1 MSGVF
6 GVVSKENCTKDLFY
20 GVDYHSHLGTQRG
33 GLAVYNSETKKIYRK
48 IHDITQSQFKSKFFD
63 DYKDMKGASGIGVI
77 SDMDSQPLIISSLFG
92 TFGIVTAGF
101 IENSQELA
109 FYLQN
114 EGLSFTEM
122 DDGVLNTTEIIGKLI
137 TRGDNIVNGIEKMFD
152 KIKGSVSILL
162 LTEEGIYAA
171 RDKLGHTPLVV
182 GKRENSHVVVSET
195 CSLYNLGYKIEKYL
209 RPGDIVLLTSNGLA
223 SQKDSKSRNQICS
236 FLWIYTG
243 NPASSYEGISVEGV
257 RERTGKCLAKNDN
270 IEVDFA
276 SGVPDSG
283 TAHGI
288 GYAMGAGIPFRRPL
302 VKYSS
307 GYGRSYTPPS
317 QEIRDMVATMKLI
330 PVKEVI
336 KGNRMV
342 LCEDSI
348 VRGTQL
354 KNFTVQKLWD
364 NEAKEVHIRVA
375 CPPLMFPCKYILSTR
390 TTQELAARRAIK
402 ALEGS
407 DIEDVSNYIDSSS
420 ENYHEMVEWIKNDL
434 GVTSLRYQSLDDMV
448 KAIGLPKESLCLYCW
463 CGN

>member
-6 GVVSKENCTKDLFY
+6 GVVSKGNCTNDLFY

-33 GLAVYNSETKKIYRK
+33 GMAVYDKERNKIYRK

-63 DYKDMKGASGIGVI
+63 DYKDMLGNSGIGVI

-92 TFGIVTAGF
+92 NFAIVTAGL
-101 IENSQELA
+101 IENAQDLA
-109 FYLQN
+109 FHLQN

-122 DDGVLNTTEIIGKLI
+122 DDGIVNTTEVIGKLI
-137 TRGDNIVNGIEKMFD
+137 TRGDNIIDGIEKMFD
-152 KIKGSVSILL
+152 KIKGSVSILI

-171 RDKLGHTPLVV
+171 RDRHGHTPLIV
-182 GKRENSHVVVSET
+182 GKKDDEHVVVSET

-209 RPGDIVLLTSNGLA
+209 GPGEIVLLTENGLKP
-223 SQKDSKSRNQICS
+223 QKDSDSNNQVCS

-243 NPASSYEGISVEGV
+243 YPASSYEGISVEGV

-288 GYAMGAGIPFRRPL
+288 GYAMGAKVPFRRPL
-302 VKYSS
+302 VKYTS

-330 PVKEVI
+330 PIKEVI
-336 KGNRMV
+336 KDNKMV

-390 TTQELAARRAIK
+390 TTHELAARRAIK
-402 ALEGS
+402 VLEGS
-407 DIEDVSNYIDSSS
+407 DIEDVTEYIDSSS
-420 ENYHEMVEWIKNDL
+420 EKFQKMVEWIKNDL
-434 GVTSLRYQSLDDMV
+434 GVTSLQYQSLDDMV
-448 KAIGLPKESLCLYCW
+448 RAIGLPKESLCVYCW
-463 CGN
+463 CGK